1 MMKMTHYA
9 PTLPFAM
16 TALCLL
22 LTACGGGSNNIATG
36 GGNGGVTSNL
46 CASSDINCVDV
57 VFDDTPVANLNFE
70 CGIYYGVTGNTAVAR
85 CPVNSTVKF
94 FVKANGGTRRVNLGE
109 FLVKAVRTTDAS
121 EAQDTSLIRVTVKDL
136 AEGIN
141 RTSIGSLDD
150 DGAKT
155 AINLSRFIQ
164 SIGLKSEPYIQS
176 APVNRIFIDKDL
188 INGTAAKAATATSA
202 AVAAT
207 PGLDIL
213 TEDVDAND
221 FKDGTF
227 VTKLTPWLTAHNR
240 TLISADEAK
249 IRLQKTILA
258 VKSGFYFGTP
268 AQRLTI
274 GNNNTENDFDLGIS
288 GTGSINTAIQVTN
301 AIYAL
306 NGRDGVSTGYGMQ
319 WASDVPKT
327 SAEIFKLFITNKFA
341 KMRVIGGG
349 VNPFTGRFRDFSLE
363 VSKAQFVGDTDSS
376 YVAVSDEGNSNLYED
391 TFKKGDTFSFVNGKL
406 QRDLVVVGTR
416 AAYKKYLEI
425 PLTDDSELGSWEQK
439 TDSGT
444 TSGARIY
451 NGAATLYKIG
461 AINTY
466 LDPKVWRV
474 KELVATGQNYV
485 FPLYATLTF
494 NYSDKYKETCKP
506 QNTPA
511 CPTSRKLSVV
521 FLENGDIWT
530 SFNSTEKTDT
540 APAKCIPPITSPEEE
555 QEQVTSPTGEQKKDV
570 RIGTVRAAFLNQAA
584 TQYYISPTIILS
596 GKDFGALDG
605 VQIGTS
611 ALAPR
616 VKINLAGV
624 IAASKD
630 TPGSL
635 NVTSAEPV
643 LDSSGNVIADGLNNQ
658 SDASWAN
665 GYNSLIASF
674 VANAQAEVDADDPE
688 KPTKTPP
695 PAALKLAATQ
705 SSGVLTIAPSPCYKV
720 QAK

>member
-46 CASSDINCVDV
+46 CASNDTNCVDI

-70 CGIYYGVTGNTAVAR
+70 CGVYYGVTGNTAVAR
-85 CPVNSTVKF
+85 CPLNSTVKF
-94 FVKANGGTRRVNLGE
+94 FIKPTNSARRVNLGE
-109 FLVKAVRTTDAS
+109 YLVKPVRTTDAS
-121 EAQDTSLIRVTVKDL
+121 EALDTSLIRITVKDL

-141 RTSIGSLDD
+141 GTSIGSLDD
-150 DGAKT
+150 ESAKT

-176 APVNRIFIDKDL
+176 APVNRIFVDKDL
-188 INGTAAKAATATSA
+188 VNGTAAKAATATSA
-202 AVAAT
+202 AVAAI
-207 PGLDIL
+207 PGLEIL
-213 TEDVDAND
+213 TADVDAKD

-227 VTKLTPWLTAHNR
+227 ATKLSPWLTAHNR
-240 TLISADEAK
+240 SLISADEAK
-249 IRLQKTILA
+249 SRLQKTILA
-258 VKSGFYFGTP
+258 VKSGLYFGTP

-274 GNNNTENDFDLGIS
+274 GNNDTENDFDLGIS

-319 WASDVPKT
+319 WASDAPKT
-327 SAEIFKLFITNKFA
+327 SAEIFKLFVSNKFA

-349 VNPFTGRFRDFSLE
+349 VNPFTGRFRDFSLQ
-363 VSKAQFVGDTDSS
+363 VSKAQFVGDTDSG
-376 YVAVSDEGNSNLYED
+376 YAAVSDNGTSTLYED
-391 TFKKGDTFSFVNGKL
+391 TFGKGDIFSFVNGKL
-406 QRDLVVVGTR
+406 QRDLVIVGTR
-416 AAYKKYLEI
+416 AAYKKYTEKE
-425 PLTDDSELGSWEQK
+425 LTDVSELGTWEQK
-439 TDSGT
+439 TDPNT

-451 NGAATLYKIG
+451 NGRATLYKIA

-494 NYSDKYKETCKP
+494 NYSDSYKETCKP

-511 CPTSRKLSVV
+511 CPISRKLSVV

-530 SFNSTEKTDT
+530 SFNSTETQCV
-540 APAKCIPPITSPEEE
+540 AP
-555 QEQVTSPTGEQKKDV
+555 VTGKDV

-596 GKDFGALDG
+596 GRSFGALDG

-624 IAASKD
+624 INASKG
-630 TPGSL
+630 TPGSV

-643 LDSSGNVIADGLNNQ
+643 LDSNGNVVIDGLNNQ
-658 SDASWAN
+658 SDAVWAN

-674 VANAQAEVDADDPE
+674 VANAQAEVDADDPK

-705 SSGVLTIAPSPCYKV
+705 SAGVLTIAPSPCYVV